1 VSSKTKIFY
10 KNKILFKNKINF
22 EILLPIVKKLKKNK
36 FKDVVSSILQNI
48 NSIIILRKKE
58 LNHLLK

>member
-22 EILLPIVKKLKKNK
+22 EILLPNVIKLKKNK
-36 FKDVVSSILQNI
+36 LKDVVSSILQNI
-48 NSIIILRKKE
+48 NSIISLRKKE